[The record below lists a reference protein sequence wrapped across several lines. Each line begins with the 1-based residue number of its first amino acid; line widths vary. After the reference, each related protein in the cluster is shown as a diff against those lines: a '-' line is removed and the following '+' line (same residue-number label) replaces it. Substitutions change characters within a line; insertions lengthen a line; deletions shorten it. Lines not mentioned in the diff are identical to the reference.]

1 MLLLINNK
9 RSLRQYSASV
19 NTKLSSVPKLKHALE
34 TLKLDY
40 YEVKGVDEAVLDPAS
55 ALHKRI
61 SGIVISGS
69 SMKLSQP
76 LNISQYVHI
85 LRYLQAFHALPV
97 LGICFGAQLL
107 VYLYGGAVRD
117 QGKYTCEKL
126 PVRLD
131 SRNPLFSKHAH
142 AQIDPMFCFSDLP
155 VITTA
160 NAGSGGSQ
168 RPVKKIK
175 PIAWL
180 MNDDLGN
187 TGHPVAYEFEK
198 GQVYGCLFHPEWDES
213 TFFILANAF
222 RTHTRSSGLVKLD
235 Y

>member
-19 NTKLSSVPKLKHALE
+19 NTKLSSVPKLKHALKA
-34 TLKLDY
+34 LKLDY
-40 YEVKGVDEAVLDPAS
+40 YEVKGMDEAVLDPAS

-76 LNISQYVHI
+76 LNISQYVHV

-107 VYLYGGAVRD
+107 VYLYGGALRD

-126 PVRLD
+126 PVRID
-131 SRNPLFSKHAH
+131 SRNSLFSNHAH

-155 VITTA
+155 VITSASA

-168 RPVKKIK
+168 RPIKKIK

-180 MNDDLGN
+180 MNDDLGK

-222 RTHTRSSGLVKLD
+222 RARSSG
-235 Y
+235 

>member
-19 NTKLSSVPKLKHALE
+19 NTKLSSVPKLKRALAS
-34 TLKLDY
+34 LKLEY
-40 YEVKGVDEAVLDPAS
+40 YEVKGLDEAVLNPAS

-61 SGIVISGS
+61 TGIVISGS

-107 VYLYGGAVRD
+107 VYLYGGALQD
-117 QGKYTCEKL
+117 QGKYTCKKMS
-126 PVRLD
+126 VRLD
-131 SRNPLFSKHAH
+131 SRNPLFSKQTR

-155 VITTA
+155 VIT
-160 NAGSGGSQ
+160 SGGSQ
-168 RPVKKIK
+168 RHQPIKKIK

-180 MNDDLGN
+180 DGDNGDAHN
-187 TGHPVAYEFEK
+187 NYPVAYEFEK

-222 RTHTRSSGLVKLD
+222 RAR
-235 Y
+235 